1 MNLIP
6 FSICW
11 IIIITT
17 LLILNKR
24 LDAKFKK
31 ELEEEEIQ

>member
-1 MNLIP
+1 MLL
-6 FSICW
+6 SISILYVSF
-11 IIIITT
+11 IIT
-17 LLILNKR
+17 LLILHKK

>member
-1 MNLIP
+1 MNLLL

-11 IIIITT
+11 LIIITT

-31 ELEEEEIQ
+31 ELEEEKI

>member
-1 MNLIP
+1 MILTLFIYWV
-6 FSICW
+6 IV
-11 IIIITT
+11 ITT

-31 ELEEEEIQ
+31 ELEEEEI

>member
-1 MNLIP
+1 MILTFFIYWV
-6 FSICW
+6 IV
-11 IIIITT
+11 ITT
-17 LLILNKR
+17 LLILHKR

>member
-1 MNLIP
+1 MNLLA
-6 FSICW
+6 FSIYW
-11 IIIITT
+11 VIVITT

-31 ELEEEEIQ
+31 ELEEKEIQ

>member
-1 MNLIP
+1 MNLLV
-6 FSICW
+6 FSIYW
-11 IIIITT
+11 IIVITI

-24 LDAKFKK
+24 LNAKFKK